1 MFKYNYITYNNTR
14 QYAAFYFIPPL
25 FPLIYN
31 AYMNADTPI
40 TDIGRIDETH
50 KKALKRLGIVTVRD
64 LLYHFPTRYG
74 DTAETKNITGLTPGE
89 AVTLFG
95 KVEKLKA
102 KKAWKSKI
110 PMTEGTLTDDTGS
123 IKLIWFSQPY
133 IAKMIG
139 EGSLVR
145 IDGKVSERNGV
156 FSINNPKI
164 EKVTTLPTGVG
175 NSLFGEKGSDHHL
188 YPVYRETKG
197 ITSNWMYHA
206 IQKVFTGGTLE
217 TLKDPI
223 PEDILKRYKLP
234 TLSTAL
240 VWIHTPKNEKDALA
254 ARKRFS
260 FEEIFLLGLQ
270 KEITKRTYHAQ
281 KAHTIKKSY
290 KDLEPFTKGFPFTP
304 TKAQTDSI
312 KTILKDFS
320 RGIPMTRLLEGD
332 VGSGKTAVAA
342 TTIYA
347 TATTRPP
354 EQDFGFLQT
363 AYMVPTEVLAKQH
376 FESFIEFFRDFPI
389 PIALITGSEC
399 RKFPSKTDPNG
410 WTKISKA
417 QLKKWVANG
426 EIPVVIGTHA
436 LIQKSVEFKH
446 LAYIIIDEQH
456 RFGTRQ
462 RAALVARGMYA
473 KQTRKDAEL
482 SQKTKLPDLP
492 NLLHKDLSYAIRSA
506 LFEVKNKLG
515 SGHKEIVYQKA
526 LAEEFVAR
534 KITFSKEV
542 QIPIMYRNK
551 KVGVYQPDF
560 VVDEKIIVEL
570 KALPFLGAT
579 EKKQLWTYLKG
590 SEYKLGLLVNF
601 GPKELEIKRVVY
613 DTARNNASASDLRVS
628 ASVPHLL
635 SMTATPIPRTLA
647 LTIYGDL
654 DLTVIDQM
662 PKGRKPVITE
672 IVTPDK
678 REGTYAHMKKELE
691 AGRQAYVICPRIDE
705 PDPDK
710 QTALNVKSVKA
721 EAERLKENVFPEYA
735 IDILH
740 SKMTPA
746 EKEATMQKFKEHK
759 THILCA
765 TSVVEVGVNVPN
777 ATVILIEGAQRFGLA
792 QLHQLRGRVI
802 RSNHQAYCYLFADT
816 KSSQSLQRLSALTKA
831 KNGFELAEYDLQ
843 FRGPGEL
850 AGGKQSGITDI
861 GMEALS
867 NIKLVEAVQTETR
880 NLLDENPDLS
890 QFPLLKTLIEAK
902 EKDVHLE

>member
-1 MFKYNYITYNNTR
+1 
-14 QYAAFYFIPPL
+14 
-25 FPLIYN
+25 
-31 AYMNADTPI
+31 MNADTPI
-40 TDIGRIDETH
+40 TEIGRIDEAH
-50 KKALKRLGIVTVRD
+50 KKALKRLGITTVRD

-89 AVTLFG
+89 TVTLFG
-95 KVEKLKA
+95 KVDKLKA

-110 PMTEGTLTDDTGS
+110 PMTEGVLADDTGT

-139 EGSLVR
+139 NGTLVR
-145 IDGKVSERNGV
+145 VDGKVSERNGV

-164 EKVTTLPTGVG
+164 EKVSTLPTGVG
-175 NSLFGEKGSDHHL
+175 NSLFGEKGSEHHL

-197 ITSNWMYHA
+197 ITSNWIYHA
-206 IQKVFTGGTLE
+206 IQKIFTNGALDTLE
-217 TLKDPI
+217 DPI
-223 PEDILKRYKLP
+223 PENILKQYKLP
-234 TLSTAL
+234 TLATAL

-281 KAHTIKKSY
+281 KAYTVDKKY
-290 KDLEPFTKGFPFTP
+290 ADLEPFTKGFPFTP

-347 TATTRPP
+347 AATTHPP
-354 EQDFGFLQT
+354 AQNFGYLQT

-376 FESFIEFFRDFPI
+376 FESFIEFFRNFPI

-410 WTKISKA
+410 WTKISKP

-456 RFGTRQ
+456 RFGTTQRQ
-462 RAALVARGMYA
+462 
-473 KQTRKDAEL
+473 
-482 SQKTKLPDLP
+482 KLT
-492 NLLHKDLSYAIRSA
+492 H
-506 LFEVKNKLG
+506 
-515 SGHKEIVYQKA
+515 
-526 LAEEFVAR
+526 
-534 KITFSKEV
+534 
-542 QIPIMYRNK
+542 
-551 KVGVYQPDF
+551 
-560 VVDEKIIVEL
+560 
-570 KALPFLGAT
+570 
-579 EKKQLWTYLKG
+579 KG
-590 SEYKLGLLVNF
+590 SL
-601 GPKELEIKRVVY
+601 
-613 DTARNNASASDLRVS
+613 A
-628 ASVPHLL
+628 PHLL
-635 SMTATPIPRTLA
+635 SMSATPIPRTLA

-662 PKGRKPVITE
+662 PKGRKPVMTDI
-672 IVTPDK
+672 ITPDK
-678 REGTYAHMKKELE
+678 RDETYVHMRKELE
-691 AGRQAYVICPRIDE
+691 KGRQAYVICPRINE

-710 QTALNVKSVKA
+710 QTALNVKSVKE
-721 EAERLKENVFPEYA
+721 EAKRLKQSIFPEYE

-740 SKMTPA
+740 SKMTPQ
-746 EKEATMQKFKEHK
+746 EKESVMQKFKEHK
-759 THILCA
+759 IHILCA

-816 KSSQSLQRLSALTKA
+816 KSAQSLQRLSALTKA

-850 AGGKQSGITDI
+850 TGGKQSGITDI

-867 NIKLVEAVQTETR
+867 NIKLVEAVQKETR
-880 NLLDENPDLS
+880 ALLDTDPTLADY
-890 QFPLLKTLIEAK
+890 PLLKTLVDAK
-902 EKDVHLE
+902 EKNVHLE